1 MECARPMEFL
11 TLRPRVFVN
20 CIKRKAQASL
30 SLSLKKVL
38 QSITCVSFACGANSV
53 PKDPCLACLCF
64 VAASMYEAFT
74 MRNACVND
82 YPNALSNVQFFIA
95 SYNIT

>member
-1 MECARPMEFL
+1 MECARPMECNQFL
-11 TLRPRVFVN
+11 TLRPHVFVN
-20 CIKRKAQASL
+20 CTKRQAQAFSL
-30 SLSLKKVL
+30 SEEGAS
-38 QSITCVSFACGANSV
+38 CMSFACGANSV